1 MTSESPTSLRR
12 APQPRAFL
20 PRALTLLL
28 LLGTVSTSLWG
39 CGDDPTSPKAKD
51 NEEEPTVW
59 TEWLLA
65 NGNPLSSLTS
75 DEFSDLQF
83 LKPLLVDRSL
93 VQLGESGHGV
103 AQFNQV
109 KVRLIK
115 FLHQEM
121 GFDVIAFE
129 SGIYE
134 CFQANDGAD
143 SLTATG
149 FMYQCPFGVWHT
161 WEVVPLFEYIKSTQE
176 TDRPLLL
183 AGFDIQPSS
192 YVGGQNRA
200 AFIESVVDAVDSEY
214 AVQVRAL
221 EDEFKARMEEP
232 ESWTVT
238 LAAHADSL
246 RNRYEPVLE
255 FFDTREEELLLAFG
269 SEPVRPLIARQTI
282 WSTLQRIEMAR
293 VYGTASCSG
302 TEVRDQ
308 GMATNLSH
316 LAERVYPDKKI
327 MAWAHNYHIRHLNQ
341 TIPELGGCTTMG
353 RHVASRHR
361 GELYTVGLYMYQ
373 GGAAMNNRDLYTI
386 SPAPPESLEGI
397 LHQAGREYFFLDFL
411 HLDSSD
417 GPPWIFG
424 STKARSWGTTSYTMA
439 PYQQYNAVLYIE
451 TVNAPNYTY

>member
-1 MTSESPTSLRR
+1 MNDGLSTSPLRTSRPK
-12 APQPRAFL
+12 ASL
-20 PRALTLLL
+20 PRFLALL
-28 LLGTVSTSLWG
+28 LLGAGSVSLWG

-51 NEEEPTVW
+51 EEEEPTDW
-59 TEWLLA
+59 SEWLLA

-75 DEFSDLQF
+75 EEFSDLQF
-83 LKPLLVDRSL
+83 LKPLLTDRRL

-134 CFQANDGAD
+134 CFQANGGAD
-143 SLTATG
+143 SLTAVG

-192 YVGGQNRA
+192 WLGGQNRA
-200 AFIESVVDAVDSEY
+200 AFIESVVDAVDPEY
-214 AVQVRAL
+214 AVQVRAI
-221 EDEFKARMEEP
+221 EDEFKARMDEP

-246 RNRYEPVLE
+246 RIRYEPVLE
-255 FFDTREEELLLAFG
+255 FFDSREEELLLAFG
-269 SEPVRPLIARQTI
+269 ADPVTPLIARQTI

-293 VYGTASCSG
+293 VYGTTACAG
-302 TEVRDQ
+302 TETRDQ
-308 GMATNLSH
+308 GMATNLSY

-327 MAWAHNYHIRHLNQ
+327 MAWAHNFHIRHLNR
-341 TIPELGGCTTMG
+341 TIPDLGGCATMG
-353 RHVASRHR
+353 QHVANRHR

-373 GGAAMNNRDLYTI
+373 GGAAMNNRDLYSI
-386 SPAPPESLEGI
+386 SPAPSESLEGI
-397 LHQAGREYFFLDFL
+397 LQQAGHEYFFLDFL
-411 HLDSSD
+411 HLDPSSS
-417 GPPWIFG
+417 PAWVTRF
-424 STKARSWGTTSYTMA
+424 SSSKR
-439 PYQQYNAVLYIE
+439 
-451 TVNAPNYTY
+451 